1 MNNDDLVEII
11 GNNNEPSKIIVH
23 LAKMFSA
30 LTTILMQPSG
40 APPPNESS
48 PPPMVAV
55 QMGSREGEVVPF
67 AERVDCAVGVKDW
80 LTATEAQM
88 AVSLA
93 TLLNEAVNVIPT
105 SDSKLMEWVDK
116 YPAQVVML
124 AIQVNWCQNAE
135 NALTNATLSQLLQ
148 TLETTLRSMSEN
160 VLQDMDPPLRK
171 KCEQL
176 LTEMV
181 HQRDVTR
188 LLISTNVP
196 AKTDFGWVYHLRFY
210 WNPKE
215 ANLMQR
221 LAVKMANASFFY
233 GFEYLGISE
242 RLVHTPLTDRCYL
255 TLTQALHFGLG
266 GNPFGPAGTG
276 KTESVKMLGAQL
288 GRFVLVFNCDK
299 SFDYAAMGRIFAG
312 LCQVGAWGCFDEFNR
327 LEERILSACS
337 QQILGIQKGM
347 LAKLPSI
354 ELMGNTCKLNRDVG
368 IFITMNPGYAGRSNL
383 PDNLKQLFRA
393 VAMAVP
399 DRKLIAQ
406 VMLFSQ
412 GIVTAEDLAG
422 KIVLLFTLCEEQLSA
437 QSHYDFGLRA
447 LKSVLVGAGELKRNA
462 VMQSKKAN
470 NGAEV
475 APPTNAEMEE
485 TEKKVLIEA
494 TCGSI
499 VPKLVSDD
507 IPLFTA
513 LLQAVFPGSELPVV
527 DDKLL
532 IDALKT
538 ICLEDNLEFSSQWAE
553 KVLQLK
559 ALLDVRHGVML
570 VGPTGT
576 GKTTAWKTLLKA
588 LQRIDGAKADY
599 YVIDPKSITL
609 EGLYGKL
616 DANTGEWTDGIFTF
630 LLRKVSDSST
640 KALKRSWIL
649 FDGDVDP
656 EWAENLNSVL
666 DDNKLLTLPSGDRL
680 KIPPNVRIMMETD
693 SLRHA
698 TLATVSRAGMVWF
711 AADTLSLD
719 MVLRQQLVALRKD
732 DTIQSLAST
741 YGTGGS
747 DLHKRT
753 QEKFVD
759 AVVDMYTPSPGIVG
773 LALDYVMT
781 QSHVMEIT
789 TCGVLSTLYKMMKR
803 GIAVAVDY
811 NETNSDEPM
820 SDTHIKKFA
829 TKWLLY
835 STLWAFGGSMN
846 VSKRYNLSDI
856 ITSNFDCELPSKDL
870 KLLDLAANV
879 SDGSWV
885 EWNTMIPRIEI
896 EANQVSAT
904 NVVVQTTDTVRHVEV
919 IRAWL
924 ESHKPL
930 ILCGP
935 PGSGKSM
942 TLTSVLDTSPEY
954 ILAALNFSAGTT
966 PELILTTFMQFC
978 EEVEGPENPGGKILQ
993 PQSGTYQKSQWLVVF
1008 CDECNLP
1015 ADDLYGTQAVITFL
1029 RQMTEQG
1036 GYWNAENKWVMLRR
1050 IQFVGAA
1057 NPPTDAGRVILT
1069 NRFLRHAPVLLV
1081 DYPVEESMKQ
1091 IYRVFNQ
1098 GLLKLHKNL
1107 MDLLDPLN
1115 NAMVTF
1121 YLRNQE
1127 KFTPD
1132 IAPQYIYSPRELSRW
1147 TRAMFEA
1154 MEPLDAM
1161 IPEELVRLWGHEALR
1176 LFHDRCVTHE
1186 EREWVQKLVDS
1197 VAEENFGPKG
1207 IDTAKCLQRPLLY
1220 SKWVTKTYVSTDREV
1235 LRNFIAARLKVF
1247 YEEELDVPLVIFD
1260 DVLDHVLRID
1270 GVLSHPMGH
1279 LLLVGESGVGK
1290 TVLTKFVAWMNGLS
1304 IYQIKANSRYTVEQ
1318 FDDDLRVLFKRVGIE
1333 NHKICFIFDESNA
1346 LSSAFLERMNS
1357 LLASGEIP
1365 GLFEGDERVQ
1375 LMSACRESFS
1385 RQKGEVIL
1393 DSEDELQRKF
1403 TKLIQRNLHVCFTMN
1418 PAGGDFAGRSN
1429 TSPALFNRC
1438 VVDWF
1443 GTWSFDALTQV
1454 AHEFT
1459 RHIDTGF
1466 NKYTGPTDTSKTEV
1480 LQKVADVL
1488 QIQDIGLQEAVVA
1501 ALVSMHDSAKK
1512 MTVRVG
1518 KVTGRQHYLS
1528 PRSKEI

>member
-1 MNNDDLVEII
+1 MEII

-23 LAKMFSA
+23 FAKMFSA
-30 LTTILMQPSG
+30 LTTITMKPSG
-40 APPPNESS
+40 APPPNENS
-48 PPPMVAV
+48 PPPMVALE
-55 QMGSREGEVVPF
+55 MGSKEGEIVPF
-67 AERVDCAVGVKDW
+67 ASKVDCAVGVKDW
-80 LTATEAQM
+80 LTAAEAQM
-88 AVSLA
+88 AISLA
-93 TLLNEAVNVIPT
+93 TLLDIAVNIIPT
-105 SDSKLMEWVDK
+105 TDSKLMEWVDK

-124 AIQVNWCQNAE
+124 AIQVNWSRNIE
-135 NALTNATLSQLLQ
+135 NALTNSTLPELLS
-148 TLETTLRSMSEN
+148 TLEVTLRSMSEN

-188 LLISTNVP
+188 LLISTSVP
-196 AKTDFGWVYHLRFY
+196 SKSDFGWVYHLRFY
-210 WNPKE
+210 FDPKE
-215 ANLMQR
+215 ANIMQR
-221 LAVKMANASFFY
+221 LSVKMANASFFY

-354 ELMGNTCKLNRDVG
+354 ELMGNPCKLNRDVG

-462 VMQSKKAN
+462 VNIAKKGSTGDEAAATAASDSN
-470 NGAEV
+470 
-475 APPTNAEMEE
+475 MEE

-507 IPLFTA
+507 IPLFNA
-513 LLQAVFPGSELPVV
+513 LLQAVFPGSELPIV
-527 DDKLL
+527 DDEKL
-532 IDALKT
+532 IEELKK
-538 ICLEDNLEFSSQWAE
+538 ICLEDNLEFQGAWAE
-553 KVLQLK
+553 KVMQLK

-576 GKTTAWKTLLKA
+576 GKTAAWKTLLKA
-588 LQRIDGAKADY
+588 LQRVDKAAADF

-630 LLRKVSDSST
+630 LLRKVSDGST
-640 KALKRSWIL
+640 KALRRSWIL

-732 DTIQSLAST
+732 NTIQSVVNT
-741 YGTGGS
+741 YGKGLP
-747 DLHKRT
+747 DHHKRT

-789 TCGVLSTLYKMMKR
+789 VCGVLSTLYKMMKR
-803 GIAVAVDY
+803 GIVEAVNY
-811 NETNSDEPM
+811 NEENSDDPM
-820 SDTHIKKFA
+820 SDAHLNKFA
-829 TKWLLY
+829 IKWLLY

-846 VSKRYNLSDI
+846 VSKRYILSDV
-856 ITSNFDCELPSKDL
+856 ITSNYDCELPSKDL
-870 KLLDLAANV
+870 KLLDLAADAKTGN
-879 SDGSWV
+879 WV
-885 EWNTMIPRIEI
+885 EWNTMIPQIEI
-896 EANQVSAT
+896 EAHQVSAT

-954 ILAALNFSAGTT
+954 ILAALNFSAGTN
-966 PELILTTFMQFC
+966 PDLILTTFLQYC
-978 EEVEGPENPGGKILQ
+978 EEVEG
-993 PQSGTYQKSQWLVVF
+993 
-1008 CDECNLP
+1008 
-1015 ADDLYGTQAVITFL
+1015 
-1029 RQMTEQG
+1029 
-1036 GYWNAENKWVMLRR
+1036 
-1050 IQFVGAA
+1050 
-1057 NPPTDAGRVILT
+1057 
-1069 NRFLRHAPVLLV
+1069 
-1081 DYPVEESMKQ
+1081 
-1091 IYRVFNQ
+1091 
-1098 GLLKLHKNL
+1098 KL
-1107 MDLLDPLN
+1107 
-1115 NAMVTF
+1115 
-1121 YLRNQE
+1121 E
-1127 KFTPD
+1127 K
-1132 IAPQYIYSPRELSRW
+1132 
-1147 TRAMFEA
+1147 
-1154 MEPLDAM
+1154 
-1161 IPEELVRLWGHEALR
+1161 
-1176 LFHDRCVTHE
+1176 
-1186 EREWVQKLVDS
+1186 
-1197 VAEENFGPKG
+1197 
-1207 IDTAKCLQRPLLY
+1207 
-1220 SKWVTKTYVSTDREV
+1220 
-1235 LRNFIAARLKVF
+1235 
-1247 YEEELDVPLVIFD
+1247 
-1260 DVLDHVLRID
+1260 
-1270 GVLSHPMGH
+1270 
-1279 LLLVGESGVGK
+1279 
-1290 TVLTKFVAWMNGLS
+1290 
-1304 IYQIKANSRYTVEQ
+1304 
-1318 FDDDLRVLFKRVGIE
+1318 
-1333 NHKICFIFDESNA
+1333 
-1346 LSSAFLERMNS
+1346 
-1357 LLASGEIP
+1357 
-1365 GLFEGDERVQ
+1365 
-1375 LMSACRESFS
+1375 
-1385 RQKGEVIL
+1385 
-1393 DSEDELQRKF
+1393 
-1403 TKLIQRNLHVCFTMN
+1403 
-1418 PAGGDFAGRSN
+1418 
-1429 TSPALFNRC
+1429 
-1438 VVDWF
+1438 
-1443 GTWSFDALTQV
+1443 
-1454 AHEFT
+1454 
-1459 RHIDTGF
+1459 
-1466 NKYTGPTDTSKTEV
+1466 
-1480 LQKVADVL
+1480 
-1488 QIQDIGLQEAVVA
+1488 
-1501 ALVSMHDSAKK
+1501 
-1512 MTVRVG
+1512 
-1518 KVTGRQHYLS
+1518 
-1528 PRSKEI
+1528 